1 MDGKVPCIACGAR
14 ILKATAERNS
24 GQCAP
29 CKSGTRAWI
38 EESKRRIEQERNRL
52 PEPNY
57 WLPLVQKE
65 SKEGFDALSS
75 AERIYFCACLL
86 DGEVYNGG
94 FEQYFTNSSGDHY
107 YETEASLVALDLSE
121 CLDLLRQAK
130 QVVFGQENVPLDRRA
145 RTQAASATLQVAAKY
160 RRLEELDSRFVEAF
174 KRTATRVEKFAVE
187 NNLLFVLK

>member
-14 ILKATAERNS
+14 ILKATAERN
-24 GQCAP
+24 GGKCAP
-29 CKSGTRAWI
+29 CKSGTRASI

-57 WLPLVQKE
+57 WLPLVDKE
-65 SKEGFDALSS
+65 SMEGFDALSS

-107 YETEASLVALDLSE
+107 YETQASLSALDLSE

-130 QVVFGQENVPLDRRA
+130 LIVFGRENVPVDRQA
-145 RTQAASATLQVAAKY
+145 RTQAASATLQVAANC
-160 RRLEELDSRFVEAF
+160 RRLDEIDTRFVEAF
-174 KRTATRVEKFAVE
+174 KRTGDRVEEFAVK
-187 NNLLFVLK
+187 NNLRFVLK